1 MISIIQIAVVNN
13 VLKWSIGELK
23 IRFRTNLSKY
33 LFEQYLKLVFGF
45 NQHCTIL
52 INLLNTSRGYTYYKM
67 TNLDNRIA
75 NADQLLT
82 TDIDKFCESVTDLY
96 SNTCKPLLDV
106 FIYIYRTTA
115 TIGLQT
121 PMYIILYLMF
131 SGVVLTH
138 LRRPTGNLTIQEQ
151 KLEGEYRYVNSRLIT
166 NSEEVAFYQGNMREK
181 LTIFASFNK
190 LTAHLRKFLEF
201 RVGMGVVDNLVA
213 KCKRNLKVN
222 KV

>member
-1 MISIIQIAVVNN
+1 
-13 VLKWSIGELK
+13 
-23 IRFRTNLSKY
+23 
-33 LFEQYLKLVFGF
+33 
-45 NQHCTIL
+45 
-52 INLLNTSRGYTYYKM
+52 M

-106 FIYIYRTTA
+106 FIYIYRTTS
-115 TIGLQT
+115 TIGAQT
-121 PMYIILYLMF
+121 PMIIMLYLMF
-131 SGVVLTH
+131 SGYVLTH

-213 KCKRNLKVN
+213 KCELIFEFLKLKLNFCYFSDVATG
-222 KV
+222 VGFYVS

>member
-1 MISIIQIAVVNN
+1 
-13 VLKWSIGELK
+13 
-23 IRFRTNLSKY
+23 
-33 LFEQYLKLVFGF
+33 
-45 NQHCTIL
+45 
-52 INLLNTSRGYTYYKM
+52 M

-106 FIYIYRTTA
+106 FIYIYRTTS
-115 TIGLQT
+115 TIGAQT
-121 PMYIILYLMF
+121 PMIIMMYLLF
-131 SGVVLTH
+131 SGVILTH

-166 NSEEVAFYQGNMREK
+166 NSEEVAFYQGNVREK

-213 KCKRNLKVN
+213 KCKKAEFFNVFRQLLTILALQISQLASASMRCQFHSSTKTTNCCKTTKTANVWEWADSKIYLIN
-222 KV
+222 SN

>member
-1 MISIIQIAVVNN
+1 
-13 VLKWSIGELK
+13 
-23 IRFRTNLSKY
+23 
-33 LFEQYLKLVFGF
+33 
-45 NQHCTIL
+45 
-52 INLLNTSRGYTYYKM
+52 M

-106 FIYIYRTTA
+106 VIYIYRTTS
-115 TIGLQT
+115 TIGAKT
-121 PMYIILYLMF
+121 PGMIMLYLLL

-166 NSEEVAFYQGNMREK
+166 NSEEVAFYQGNAREK
-181 LTIFASFNK
+181 LTIQASFNK
-190 LTAHLRKFLEF
+190 LTSHLRKFLEF
-201 RVGMGVVDNLVA
+201 RVGMGVIDNLVA
-213 KCKRNLKVN
+213 KCKDAICVN
-222 KV
+222 ERELT

>member
-1 MISIIQIAVVNN
+1 MLTIIDI
-13 VLKWSIGELK
+13 
-23 IRFRTNLSKY
+23 F
-33 LFEQYLKLVFGF
+33 
-45 NQHCTIL
+45 
-52 INLLNTSRGYTYYKM
+52 RGYTYYKM

-75 NADQLLT
+75 NADQILT
-82 TDIDKFCESVTDLY
+82 TDIDKFCESVTDVY

-106 FIYIYRTTA
+106 FIYIYRTTS
-115 TIGLQT
+115 TIGGQT
-121 PMYIILYLMF
+121 PGIIMLYMMF
-131 SGVVLTH
+131 SGYILTQ

-166 NSEEVAFYQGNMREK
+166 NSEEVAFYQGNLREK

-213 KCKRNLKVN
+213 KCEWNE
-222 KV
+222 

>member
-1 MISIIQIAVVNN
+1 MTYNN
-13 VLKWSIGELK
+13 KSD
-23 IRFRTNLSKY
+23 F
-33 LFEQYLKLVFGF
+33 
-45 NQHCTIL
+45 
-52 INLLNTSRGYTYYKM
+52 RGYTYYKM

-106 FIYIYRTTA
+106 FIYIYRTTS
-115 TIGLQT
+115 TIGVQT
-121 PMYIILYLMF
+121 PMIIIMYLMF
-131 SGVVLTH
+131 SGVILTH

-166 NSEEVAFYQGNMREK
+166 NSEEVAFYQGNVREK

-213 KCKRNLKVN
+213 KCKLN
-222 KV
+222 